1 MCLYPKLIKN
11 RKYISN
17 KKNGGNIPPL
27 PIIIING
34 KKYKDTRVLE
44 VPVGCGKC
52 MECLKQKNREWA
64 VRLQEEI
71 RHDNTGKF
79 ITLTFSPEELEK
91 LGKEIKATGY
101 LRDNEIATLATR
113 RFLERWRKDKK
124 KSVKHWFVTELGQ
137 ENTEHIH
144 IHGIIWTNESEE
156 YIKEKWKYGNIWIGK
171 YTNEKTVN
179 YITKY
184 INKIDPKH
192 KEYKPKILTSQGIGK
207 GYFKR
212 TDWMK
217 NRYKQNTDERYTT
230 KQGVKLA
237 LPIYYR
243 NKIYEGQRRAGENTK
258 LEAEGRKTTEEAYR
272 LERTSEEHI
281 KQEKLKT
288 IGMITDNIQK
298 EENVKLTRKQQWQ
311 IDEAIE
317 QNWEKIS
324 LHDTEVNIKIA
335 QTIINGIGTIGGL
348 LRAGQLAK
356 AMREGKKGMEKQ
368 TLTNKW

>member
-11 RKYISN
+11 RKYIAN
-17 KKNGGNIPPL
+17 KKNKGIIPPL
-27 PIIIING
+27 PTIMING
-34 KKYKDTRVLE
+34 KEYKDTRVLE

-52 MECLKQKNREWA
+52 MECLKQKNREWS

-71 RHDNTGKF
+71 RHDKTGKF

-91 LGKEIKATGY
+91 LGSEIKATGY
-101 LRDNEIATLATR
+101 MRDNEIATLATR

-144 IHGIIWTNESEE
+144 IHGIIWTTENEK
-156 YIKEKWKYGNIWIGK
+156 YISEKWKYGNIWIGK
-171 YTNEKTVN
+171 YTNERTIN

-192 KEYKPKILTSQGIGK
+192 KEYKPKILTSAGIGK
-207 GYFKR
+207 GYFDR
-212 TDWMK
+212 TDYLK

-243 NKIYEGQRRAGENTK
+243 NKIYSDEEKEKLWIEKLNKNERYVNGE
-258 LEAEGRKTTEEAYR
+258 KTTSDDEYNKLREYARALNKELGYGDDTINWEQKKYEN
-272 LERTSEEHI
+272 ERRNI
-281 KQEKLKT
+281 KYIEKIRKLK
-288 IGMITDNIQK
+288 
-298 EENVKLTRKQQWQ
+298 
-311 IDEAIE
+311 
-317 QNWEKIS
+317 
-324 LHDTEVNIKIA
+324 
-335 QTIINGIGTIGGL
+335 
-348 LRAGQLAK
+348 
-356 AMREGKKGMEKQ
+356 
-368 TLTNKW
+368 NKP

>member
-11 RKYISN
+11 RKYIAN
-17 KKNGGNIPPL
+17 KKNKGVIPPL
-27 PIIIING
+27 PIIDING

-71 RHDNTGKF
+71 RHDKTGKF

-91 LGKEIKATGY
+91 LGNEIKATGY
-101 LRDNEIATLATR
+101 LKDNEIATLATR

-137 ENTEHIH
+137 ESTEHIH

-156 YIKEKWKYGNIWIGK
+156 YIKKKWKYGNIWVGK

-207 GYFKR
+207 GYFNR

-217 NRYKQNTDERYTT
+217 NIYKQNTDERYTT

-243 NKIYEGQRRAGENTK
+243 NKIYTDEEKEKLWIDKLNKNERWVNGE
-258 LEAEGRKTTEEAYR
+258 KT
-272 LERTSEEHI
+272 TSEEEYNKLREYARTLNKELGYGDDTINWEQRKYENERRNI
-281 KQEKLKT
+281 KYIEKIKKLK
-288 IGMITDNIQK
+288 K
-298 EENVKLTRKQQWQ
+298 
-311 IDEAIE
+311 
-317 QNWEKIS
+317 
-324 LHDTEVNIKIA
+324 
-335 QTIINGIGTIGGL
+335 
-348 LRAGQLAK
+348 
-356 AMREGKKGMEKQ
+356 
-368 TLTNKW
+368 